1 MGKLLLVAVTPD
13 EESALA
19 AAVGGEAIRTVP
31 VDGLRAAITSGT
43 EAVVVGTGLAAPLAT
58 VQWVH
63 RAQPLC
69 GVLLLTTPES
79 DAELRRSTMYAPDIP
94 ASLIVVRADS
104 PELPE
109 VARQVLEMSRLHR
122 AHQQTLLAV
131 SAREEVS
138 TPHSLAPASL
148 GALLDHAP
156 FGVLVGDLTGRL
168 LTWNRWAGDLLELVN
183 ESAGTSIPALFPS
196 PDYLEAAFAL
206 ARSGRLD
213 DASAAGSTIEG
224 PGETAV
230 EVSTAPTR
238 LENGDEAVLVL
249 ILDVSARRQAEETR
263 DRLARHV
270 GLLGRVSE
278 ALAGTLD
285 VDMALTRVAD
295 QIVPG
300 FADWVSVQTYDQRGL
315 SRRVVVR
322 HRDRARQ
329 AEAQTVRAGL
339 MAGLGAN
346 SPSRRAV
353 LSGQPVLL
361 EEVTAEQLAEFLPDP
376 HTREVVTRLG
386 VGSVLSVPLP
396 GRDEVLGTLSLVR
409 QPGSPAFTRED
420 TAIGVEVGRRAGVA
434 LDTLSL
440 YARQR
445 DLAAELQRSL
455 LTEPPENEQTEVV
468 VRYVAAAEEAQVGG
482 DWYDAFLQA
491 DGGTVLVIGDVMGH
505 DTRAAAAMGQLRALL
520 RGISYTTGTGPA
532 EMLSRLDAAIEG
544 LQIPTT
550 ATGLVVRVE
559 PRAKD
564 STGPAR
570 LCWSN
575 AGHPPAIVV
584 PPVGGAVPLE
594 NTEPDLLLGVL
605 AHTDRQET
613 SALLQPGGTLLLY
626 TDGLIER
633 RGESI
638 DQGLA
643 ALTATVDRL
652 RGLPL
657 PVMCDEIIAQMLPDQ
672 NDDDVA
678 LVAVRLRTP
687 EETRGRATVAG

>member
-1 MGKLLLVAVTPD
+1 M
-13 EESALA
+13 
-19 AAVGGEAIRTVP
+19 
-31 VDGLRAAITSGT
+31 
-43 EAVVVGTGLAAPLAT
+43 
-58 VQWVH
+58 
-63 RAQPLC
+63 
-69 GVLLLTTPES
+69 
-79 DAELRRSTMYAPDIP
+79 P
-94 ASLIVVRADS
+94 ASLTLLEAKS
-104 PELPE
+104 PALPE
-109 VARQVLEMSRLHR
+109 TAREVLEGSRLRR
-122 AHQQTLLAV
+122 AHQETIAAV
-131 SAREEVS
+131 SAREAVA
-138 TPHSLAPASL
+138 TRHSLAPASV

-156 FGVLVGDLTGRL
+156 FGVLVGDLEGRL
-168 LTWNRWAGDLLELVN
+168 VTWNRWAGDLLELPN
-183 ESAGTSIPALFPS
+183 DAAGESIPALFPS
-196 PDYLEAAFAL
+196 PDYLDAAFAL

-213 DASAAGSTIEG
+213 ESPASSTLEG
-224 PGETAV
+224 PGDTAV
-230 EVSTAPTR
+230 EISTASTR

-249 ILDVSARRQAEETR
+249 ILDVSSRRQAERTR
-263 DRLARHV
+263 DRLAEHV

-285 VDMALTRVAD
+285 VEMALARLAD
-295 QIVPG
+295 QMVPA
-300 FADWVSVQTYDQRGL
+300 FADWVSIQTYDERGQ

-322 HRDRARQ
+322 HRDRKLESEA
-329 AEAQTVRAGL
+329 AEVREGL
-339 MAGLGAN
+339 MGGLGEN
-346 SPSRRAV
+346 SPSRRVV

-361 EEVTAEQLAEFLPDP
+361 QSVAPDDLVEFIPDER
-376 HTREVVTRLG
+376 TRTVVERMG
-386 VGSVLSVPLP
+386 VASIVSVPLP
-396 GRDEVLGTLSLVR
+396 GRDEVRGSMSLVR
-409 QPGSPAFTRED
+409 VAGSPPYTPPDLAV
-420 TAIGVEVGRRAGVA
+420 GVEVGRRAGVA

-455 LTEPPENEQTEVV
+455 LTDPPENEQTEVV

-505 DTRAAAAMGQLRALL
+505 DTRAAAAMGQVRALL

-532 EMLSRLDAAIEG
+532 EMLSRLDEAIEG
-544 LQIPTT
+544 LQVKTT

-559 PRAKD
+559 PRAPED
-564 STGPAR
+564 TGPAR

-584 PPVGGAVPLE
+584 PPVGGAVALE
-594 NTEPDLLLGVL
+594 NDDPDLLLGVL

-613 SALLQPGGTLLLY
+613 TAVLEPGGTLLLY

-638 DQGLA
+638 DQGVET
-643 ALTATVDRL
+643 LTAAVDRL
-652 RGLPL
+652 AGLPL
-657 PVMCDEIIAQMLPDQ
+657 PVMCDRLLAELLPDE

-687 EETRGRATVAG
+687 GEVRGVTQ